1 MRIAKVLFA
10 SAFAAALVC
19 AQGPHNAPDPTTM
32 VAHHVDHLTKFLT
45 LTAAQQQQATT
56 IFTSA
61 ATANS
66 TARAS
71 LKTARQALSDAVKS
85 NNTAAIDQAAS
96 TIGTLTA
103 QIASSDGRAEAA
115 FIQILTPDQ
124 QTKLSQVEGEGRGHF
139 GGVGGG
145 PGPDGFRR
153 GRQ

>member
-1 MRIAKVLFA
+1 MRIANVLFA

-19 AQGPHNAPDPTTM
+19 AQGPHNAPDPAAAA
-32 VAHHVDHLTKFLT
+32 AHHVDHLTKFLT

-56 IFTSA
+56 IFTDA

-96 TIGTLTA
+96 MIGTLTA

-115 FIQILTPDQ
+115 FVQILTPDQ
-124 QTKLSQVEGEGRGHF
+124 QTKLSQLQSEDRGHF
-139 GGVGGG
+139 GPGG
-145 PGPDGFRR
+145 PGPDGIRR